1 MLVLTFG
8 RIASICG
15 GGDVAEAANSKEFCR
30 GEFANLCV
38 VVVIGRNANICEM
51 VVEEQSELLFVYALH
66 SAVKQWSI

>member
-1 MLVLTFG
+1 MVVLTFG

-38 VVVIGRNANICEM
+38 VVVIGRNANN
-51 VVEEQSELLFVYALH
+51 VSH
-66 SAVKQWSI
+66 NK